1 MSVTERLLTSIQTT
15 LSDARA
21 AAAIGAGTTGFS
33 LAQALGWLQANIGF
47 MGALAG
53 IVLTS
58 VTIWV
63 QVVNGRRAMQEHEFD
78 EERRALDRQKRQLEI
93 ELLRR
98 RLDEQDK

>member
-1 MSVTERLLTSIQTT
+1 MSVTERLIFSIQTT

-21 AAAIGAGTTGFS
+21 SAAIVAGTTSFS
-33 LAQALGWLQANIGF
+33 FAQAMGWIHANIGF
-47 MGALAG
+47 VGTLFG
-53 IVLTS
+53 IILTS

-63 QVVNGRRAMQEHEFD
+63 QVINGRRAVKAHEFD

>member
-1 MSVTERLLTSIQTT
+1 MSVIERLSTSIQMV

-21 AAAIGAGTTGFS
+21 AATIGASTAGFG

-47 MGALAG
+47 MGALSG

-63 QVVNGRRAMQEHEFD
+63 QVVNGKRAMRDHAFD
-78 EERRALDRQKRQLEI
+78 EERRSLDRQKRQLEI
-93 ELLRR
+93 ELLRK
-98 RLDEQDK
+98 RLDEQDR